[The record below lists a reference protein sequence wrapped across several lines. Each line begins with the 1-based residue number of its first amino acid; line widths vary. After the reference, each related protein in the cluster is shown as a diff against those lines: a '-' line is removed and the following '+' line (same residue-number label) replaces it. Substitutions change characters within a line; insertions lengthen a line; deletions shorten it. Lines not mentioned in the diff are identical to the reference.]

1 MKKLLLTLCLVQISI
16 FAAMAQTELL
26 PQRNFPDA
34 VPAGNYSGIAPLGG
48 GRYAVVSDKSATD
61 GFFVFHIDVD
71 SVSGQIR
78 DVRNEGFRP
87 ATLSNRDEEGIAFR
101 SADSTVYISG
111 ETDNAILQ
119 YRLDGTPTG
128 RRFILPADL
137 LAVCRGNLSLE
148 SLSYNAA
155 THRFWTCN
163 EGAPVVIASFGDDM
177 QPRATYSYMVDA
189 PVHDASRA
197 QYYAHGVSELLAL
210 DDGTLLVLERE
221 FYVPHEKIGASVT
234 CRIYRVNPID
244 TTAADPQQT
253 SITQS
258 LTDQA
263 SAEAKITP
271 VVQSPTDQ
279 SSAEAKK
286 TPVVQSPT
294 DQSSAEAKQTSV
306 AQSSTH
312 LSKTLVCELETS
324 LSLFGRSLAN
334 YEGMC
339 LGPRLADGRQVVI
352 LVADSQNQYAGVLRD
367 WFRVLLMRP

>member
-1 MKKLLLTLCLVQISI
+1 MKKLLLTLCLLQISI

-111 ETDNAILQ
+111 EVDNAILQ

-128 RRFILPADL
+128 RRFTLPADL
-137 LAVCRGNLSLE
+137 LAACRGNLSLE
-148 SLSYNAA
+148 SLSYNVA

-177 QPRATYSYMVDA
+177 LPRATYHYEMDA

-244 TTAADPQQT
+244 TTAAEPQQT
-253 SITQS
+253 SVT
-258 LTDQA
+258 
-263 SAEAKITP
+263 
-271 VVQSPTDQ
+271 QSPTDQ
-279 SSAEAKK
+279 A
-286 TPVVQSPT
+286 
-294 DQSSAEAKQTSV
+294 SAEAKQTSV
-306 AQSSTH
+306 AQSPTDQASAEAKQTSVAQPSTH
-312 LSKTLVCELETS
+312 LSKTLVCEWETS

-352 LVADSQNQYAGVLRD
+352 LVADSQNQYAGVLKD

>member
-71 SVSGQIR
+71 SVNGQIR
-78 DVRNEGFRP
+78 DVRNKGFIP

-111 ETDNAILQ
+111 EADNAILQ

-128 RRFILPADL
+128 RRFTLPAEL
-137 LAVCRGNLSLE
+137 LAACRGNLSLE

-155 THRFWTCN
+155 THRFWACN

-177 QPRATYSYMVDA
+177 LPRATYYYVMDTPA
-189 PVHDASRA
+189 HDASRA

-244 TTAADPQQT
+244 TIA
-253 SITQS
+253 
-258 LTDQA
+258 
-263 SAEAKITP
+263 
-271 VVQSPTDQ
+271 
-279 SSAEAKK
+279 
-286 TPVVQSPT
+286 
-294 DQSSAEAKQTSV
+294 AEAKQTSIAQSSTEKSSTEPKQSSVVQSSTEKLSV
-306 AQSSTH
+306 AQSSTDLSFVEAKQTSIVQSSAP
-312 LSKTLVCELETS
+312 LSKL
-324 LSLFGRSLAN
+324 LFANGKQIFLCLAV
-334 YEGMC
+334 
-339 LGPRLADGRQVVI
+339 R
-352 LVADSQNQYAGVLRD
+352 
-367 WFRVLLMRP
+367 